1 MKQKFKER
9 IDAELAATKFFD
21 TLPAEICGY
30 NLKKIFN
37 EDGDKFFYFSYE
49 NEKLHRSLTAYF
61 HEETSEYKVR
71 VKIGLTEFCL
81 TKFFTSKFE
90 NFTEI
95 LNAELKAAL
104 ENLSAPVDTKADLLI
119 ADKNFAAWQYP
130 KTLPE
135 NLEGFELFIT
145 PENPVKITNGSYI
158 ILNYSNFAAL
168 SDLTIFYNVYTDNF
182 SGETKI
188 NLVPNVSYLFDSD
201 NLKNL
206 EANLQKNLSAELH
219 NIKNFSA

>member
-9 IDAELAATKFFD
+9 IDAELSATKFFD

>member
-9 IDAELAATKFFD
+9 IDAELSATKFFD

-130 KTLPE
+130 KTLPA

>member
-9 IDAELAATKFFD
+9 IDAELAATNFFD